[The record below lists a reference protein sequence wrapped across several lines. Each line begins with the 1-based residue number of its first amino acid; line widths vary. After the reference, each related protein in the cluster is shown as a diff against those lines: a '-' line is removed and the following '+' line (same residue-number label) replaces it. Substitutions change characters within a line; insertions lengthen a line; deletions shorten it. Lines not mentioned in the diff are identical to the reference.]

1 VNSERQE
8 RIAKLYDDELLP
20 AYAGRFATM
29 LLRKLEPE
37 RVAPVGQGGRA
48 IRIVEVGC
56 ATGHLTRE
64 LVRRFPEAGR
74 VTAVDDNQALIG
86 RARLKLAADPGVRIA
101 PVFELAAPE
110 ALPLGD
116 GDADLAVSN
125 LAVSEAPDPLG
136 AIVELHRVLAPGG
149 QAAMS
154 LPLRGSW
161 AEFIDLLR
169 EVLRESGRRDGLAA
183 LERHERVLPDGADAV
198 AALEAVGFRDVTIET
213 GRWELLFRSARE
225 FFFAPLVEL
234 GPLPEWKKLTG
245 SGDAMQDAFFFTK
258 EAIET
263 YFKGRPFAVTIVGAV
278 VTGRKP

>member
-1 VNSERQE
+1 MSSERQE
-8 RIAKLYDDELLP
+8 RLAKLYDDELLP

-29 LLRKLEPE
+29 LLRKLDPQL
-37 RVAPVGQGGRA
+37 VGAGVRA
-48 IRIVEVGC
+48 TRILEVGC

-74 VTAVDDNQALIG
+74 VTAVDDNPALIG
-86 RARLKLAADPGVRIA
+86 RARLKLAADRSVRMA
-101 PVFELAAPE
+101 PVFELATPE

-116 GDADLAVSN
+116 GEAELAVSN
-125 LAVSEAPDPLG
+125 LAVAEAPDPLG

-149 QAAMS
+149 HVAMS

-161 AEFIDLLR
+161 VEFIDLLR

-198 AALEAVGFRDVTIET
+198 AALEAVGFRDVTIEVD
-213 GRWELLFRSARE
+213 RWELLFRSARE

-234 GPLPEWKKLTG
+234 GPLSRWKRVVG
-245 SGDAMQDAFFFTK
+245 RGEDMQDAFFFTK

-278 VTGRKP
+278 VTGRK